1 MVKLVEVLGLKIN
14 DILLESFLYDK
25 TLSNVIRDY
34 SYRIYNGKDGFKVP
48 SNTRWGTVQSVYP
61 QYSDV
66 CQTKEG
72 IIGPP
77 SYAHPG
83 EEKYNWSIINRFDTN
98 GLVHKKIKE
107 IYEQSGSD
115 DNIYA
120 WFADNAIDFLTPG
133 GKYTNELV
141 SLNKTTY
148 ERGEIRE
155 RKAIEILNS
164 RFGDLEI
171 KKFCSGSKADFSQ
184 GQDLI
189 VTLSDGSNFSIQVKP
204 FDSKHTYKYI
214 DTEGSIYYKLKTQ
227 YYNPKQYKPKFVKGL
242 MFIDN
247 DQYIIFANE
256 PNKIFSDKTFS
267 RFYEE
272 PLQTNITFTTRKET
286 SSKMVK
292 DIKTKF
298 SYGSNIDSEIERLEK
313 KMGDIKN
320 LISKLEKKRNS

>member
-1 MVKLVEVLGLKIN
+1 MKLVEVLGKQIDKI
-14 DILLESFLYDK
+14 ISEAIVYDK
-25 TLSNVIRDY
+25 TLANIIRDY
-34 SYRIYNGKDGFKVP
+34 SYKIYNGKDGFKKP
-48 SNTRWGTVQSVYP
+48 ANTTWGTVQSVYP

-98 GLVHKKIKE
+98 GLVHNKIKE
-107 IYEQSGSD
+107 VYDQSETE
-115 DNIYA
+115 DNIYT

-133 GKYTNELV
+133 GQYTNQLV
-141 SLNKTTY
+141 SLNKSTY
-148 ERGEIRE
+148 EKGEIRE

-171 KKFCSGSKADFSQ
+171 KKFCSGSKADFSN

-189 VTLSDGSNFSIQVKP
+189 ITLEDGSSFSIQVKP

-214 DTEGSIYYKLKTQ
+214 DSEGSIYYKVKSQ
-227 YYNPKQYKPKFVKGL
+227 YYNPKQYKPKFVKGI
-242 MFIDN
+242 MFVDGDN
-247 DQYIIFANE
+247 YIIFANE
-256 PNKIFSDKTFS
+256 PNKIFDDKTFS

-272 PLQTNITFTTRKET
+272 PLQTNMEYITRKEVG
-286 SSKMVK
+286 SKMVK

-298 SYGSNIDSEIERLEK
+298 SYGSNVDSEIDRLQK
-313 KMGDIKN
+313 KMDDIKN
-320 LISKLEKKRNS
+320 LITKLEKRRN